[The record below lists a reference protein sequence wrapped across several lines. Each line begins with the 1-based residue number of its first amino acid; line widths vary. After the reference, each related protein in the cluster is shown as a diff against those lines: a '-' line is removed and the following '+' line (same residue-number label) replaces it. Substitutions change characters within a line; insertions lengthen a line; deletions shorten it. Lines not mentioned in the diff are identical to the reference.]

1 MCARVRPSSCHSLR
15 GDTVLSNHAKCVA
28 LTCVMVLFAA
38 AGCGKHKD
46 PVGAAKLDVKHR
58 KFTEAIKRLNAAPPN
73 VLNTYAAQ
81 IVLAEAYKGAGQFDK
96 SAATY
101 KKAATLDK
109 TRSAPYVGLAEV
121 EETRARKASTKTEA
135 ARFQMRA
142 LGHCQTAL
150 TIDDKNAEIYATVAR
165 LHEARGELEKALA
178 ARRDAVKHDPDS
190 PSRKI
195 DLCRALLRLRKVPE
209 ASKTIDEA
217 IQQDPSLAQARIM
230 RAMILRA
237 SGQPDA
243 LNEARKELTLALAEE
258 KAPVNV
264 RGQALHDLT
273 YICIQLNDLDE
284 AEKHAIELQK
294 YKDFEPSALFLL
306 GSIYRQKGQWE
317 KAYAALKPLERVNR
331 TDVLMQLAIVEEQRK
346 MYNQAIAHYQKIV
359 DEVSPMYLPAHIQLA
374 RLLSARRLHKEAMEH
389 CEIVLRERPNHQQ
402 ALRLK
407 ANIHRT
413 APGKLRDR
421 EKARICYLRM
431 LVQNPDSVDASLLL
445 ADLALEMGQPEPALA
460 YARAASSKKE
470 TAWGHLIFGR
480 AYMLKHYQSGAA
492 SPGAGRA
499 NIEKAI
505 EHLLKARGLATK
517 TADPVLW
524 LARAYVADKKPGAA
538 IALLEE
544 FVSKNPR
551 QGAAYVALARHYERD
566 AKNLRKAVEVLE
578 KASKVHAIVGFDPG
592 ALGRAYFLA
601 GRYKDTITTWEQL
614 TIGQDVQRVT
624 PALRVGLAVALAVDG
639 QYAKALTQAETVVHQ
654 AGESATAGPLLAAS
668 IAIQAGQYSRATQF
682 LEGRE
687 YPSPKTKESYLK
699 FVELCEKAGP
709 KGKKAAQLISEG
721 MLHTQFQSPAA
732 AVGRLAAATRL
743 VPDAVVPHYL
753 LISSLVQARRFR
765 DAANAFKRVFEK
777 FPTDGYAHLQFASMK
792 RLMPRLV
799 KQREELELALDLD
812 PGLALAHV
820 SLANVLLRQVATS
833 GDVSLLKEAV
843 KHSTQAVK
851 LQGGGTRASLETAA
865 RAHYAMAKLRRDQLV
880 KEENPDEIN
889 ARRALAVESANAAS
903 KVLQLLQEKFPRSV
917 QAAKTR
923 IRFELSERHHARAAA
938 LANSF
943 IKNQESRDPEL
954 HLLYAL
960 ALAEQREFTRAI
972 DVLTDLIKAN
982 PTNLAAYRQLAG
994 VYSRLDRADRVMRT
1008 LERLRRI
1015 DPANPQITF
1024 DLASAYLKFG
1034 RPASAKIV
1042 YEELLSRLGSS
1053 ANNSIAR
1060 AIRNTA
1066 TLGIARSLLQMPA
1079 ATPAE
1084 KTENLRKAL
1093 DALAP
1098 LTNPPAD
1105 RKPPVP
1111 ALLLQGNV
1119 EEELGDPSKA
1129 IVTYEKCT
1137 KLEPKN
1143 YYAYR
1148 SIALLHYRQGR
1159 YEKVVDI
1166 FTAKIALLLRYRPF
1180 MYSRMALAHL
1190 SRNAPGDVRKAVMM
1204 AAKARDLLS
1213 RRADPGSPLPKETAR
1228 FYYDAAVLVHIAN
1241 RKSYEARTEIK
1252 KNPQMA
1258 GAIRES
1264 YGQLVDACARD
1275 AVSRTRFVSLHAA
1288 YLFYYS
1294 LGARKD
1300 ATAALEKTA
1309 AKFPGNLYLLTRL
1322 AHLYRVSNAMQK
1334 FAATTEK
1341 LIDAAEKPNSTMPR
1355 ADLEE
1360 LYAELIDTYF
1370 IRLARD
1376 MDDALARAEATCQRG
1391 LKRWPKNL
1399 DLLRRLASVKV
1410 AQKRT
1415 LEAEQVLN
1423 RSIAAA
1429 KEGSAPW
1436 VLAHQRLAILY
1447 ADTNRKQKAVAVC
1460 DAIEEHTQDD
1470 VAWLNNSAWFRATAP
1485 DPDFDKAIRLALQAK
1500 KLDPKSAE
1508 IRDTLGWILYLAG
1521 RYRNALPEF
1530 VYAAQ
1535 QLPKNASISYHL
1547 GATYVKQNQLKK
1559 GLDALLKAMELS
1571 RQGSPLSEEK
1581 ECRKLIQETKA
1592 RLKPAS

>member
-1 MCARVRPSSCHSLR
+1 
-15 GDTVLSNHAKCVA
+15 VLSNHTKCLA
-28 LTCVMVLFAA
+28 LMCVVVLFAA

-58 KFTEAIKRLNAAPPN
+58 KFPEAIKRLTAAPAN

-81 IVLAEAYKGAGQFDK
+81 IVLAEAYKGTGQLDK
-96 SAATY
+96 SVATY
-101 KKAATLDK
+101 KKAAVLDK

-121 EETRARKASTKTEA
+121 EETRARKASTKPEA
-135 ARFQMRA
+135 AKFQMRA

-150 TIDDKNAEIYATVAR
+150 TIDDKNADIYATVAR
-165 LHEARGELEKALA
+165 LHEARGEFEKALV
-178 ARRDAVKHDPDS
+178 ARKDAVKHGPDDPF
-190 PSRKI
+190 RKI
-195 DLCRALLRLRKVPE
+195 DLCRALLRLGKVPE
-209 ASKTIDEA
+209 ATKTIDEA

-230 RAMILRA
+230 RAMILRV
-237 SGQPDA
+237 GGKPEA
-243 LNEARKELTLALAEE
+243 LGEARKELALALAEE
-258 KAPVNV
+258 KAPANV
-264 RGQALHDLT
+264 RAQALHDLA
-273 YICIQLNDLDE
+273 YICIQLNDLAE
-284 AEKHAIELQK
+284 AEKHALELQK
-294 YKDFEPSALFLL
+294 HKDFAPSALFLL

-317 KAYAALKPLERVNR
+317 KAYEALKSLEHVKR

-359 DEVSPMYLPAHIQLA
+359 DEVAPKYLPAHIQLA
-374 RLLSARRLHKEAMEH
+374 RLLSARRLYKEAMEH
-389 CEIVLRERPNHQQ
+389 CEIVLRERPDHQQ

-407 ANIHRT
+407 ASIHRN
-413 APGKLRDR
+413 APGKLYDR
-421 EKARICYLRM
+421 EKARVCYLRM

-445 ADLALEMGQPEPALA
+445 ADLALEMGQTEAALA

-480 AYMLKHYQSGAA
+480 AYMLKHYESRAGASG
-492 SPGAGRA
+492 PERV

-505 EHLLKARGLATK
+505 EHLMKARGLATR
-517 TADPVLW
+517 TAEPVLW

-544 FVSKNPR
+544 FVSQNPR
-551 QGAAYVALARHYERD
+551 QGAAYVALSRHYERD

-578 KASKVHAIVGFDPG
+578 KASKVHGIAGFDPG

-601 GRYKDTITTWEQL
+601 GRYKDAITTWEQL

-624 PALRVGLAVALAVDG
+624 PALRVGLAVTLAVDG
-639 QYAKALTQAETVVHQ
+639 QYAKALTQAEMVIHQ
-654 AGESATAGPLLAAS
+654 AGESATAGSLLAAS

-682 LEGRE
+682 LEDRE

-699 FVELCEKAGP
+699 LVELCKKAGP

-721 MLHTQFQSPAA
+721 MLHTQFRSPTA
-732 AVGRLAAATRL
+732 AVGRLGAATQL

-753 LISSLVQARRFR
+753 LISSLIQARRFK
-765 DAANAFKRVFEK
+765 DAANVFKRVFEK

-792 RLMPRLV
+792 RIMPRLV

-812 PGLALAHV
+812 PGLAAAHV
-820 SLANVLLRQVATS
+820 SLANVLLREVAAS
-833 GDVSLLKEAV
+833 GDVSLLEQAV
-843 KHSTQAVK
+843 EHSTQAIK

-889 ARRALAVESANAAS
+889 ARRALAVESATAAS
-903 KVLQLLQEKFPRSV
+903 KVLQILQEKFPRSV

-923 IRFELSERHHARAAA
+923 IRFELSERRYARAAA
-938 LANSF
+938 LASSF
-943 IKNQESRDPEL
+943 IKNQQSQDPEL

-972 DVLTDLIKAN
+972 AVLTGLINAN

-1008 LERLRRI
+1008 LERLRKI
-1015 DPANPQITF
+1015 DPANPQIAF

-1042 YEELLSRLGSS
+1042 YEELRSRLGSS
-1053 ANNSIAR
+1053 ADSSMVR
-1060 AIRNTA
+1060 AIRNTT

-1084 KTENLRKAL
+1084 KTENLHKAL

-1098 LTNPPAD
+1098 LTNPPAG

-1119 EEELGDPSKA
+1119 EEELGDSSKA

-1143 YYAYR
+1143 YQSYR
-1148 SIALLHYRQGR
+1148 AIALLHYRQGR
-1159 YEKVVDI
+1159 HEKVVDI
-1166 FTAKIALLLRYRPF
+1166 FTAKISPLLKYRPF
-1180 MYSRMALAHL
+1180 MYSRMALAYL
-1190 SRNAPGDVRKAVMM
+1190 SRNAPGDVRRATIM
-1204 AAKARDLLS
+1204 AANARGLLS

-1228 FYYDAAVLVHIAN
+1228 FYYDASVLVHIAN
-1241 RKSYEARTEIK
+1241 KKSYEARTEIK

-1275 AVSRTRFVSLHAA
+1275 AASRRRFVSLHAA

-1322 AHLYRVSNAMQK
+1322 AYLYRISNAMQK
-1334 FAATTEK
+1334 FAAVTEK
-1341 LIDAAEKPNSTMPR
+1341 LIDAAEKPDSTMPR
-1355 ADLEE
+1355 ADLEK
-1360 LYAELIDTYF
+1360 LYAELVDTYL
-1370 IRLARD
+1370 IRLARE
-1376 MDDALARAEATCQRG
+1376 MDGALARAEAVCQRG

-1399 DLLRRLASVKV
+1399 ELLRRLASVKV

-1436 VLAHQRLAILY
+1436 VLAHQSLAILY
-1447 ADTNRKQKAVAVC
+1447 AHSNRTQKAVAVC
-1460 DAIEEHTQDD
+1460 DAIEEHTQND
-1470 VAWLNNSAWFRATAP
+1470 APWLNNSAWFHATAP
-1485 DPDFDKAIRLALQAK
+1485 NPDFGKAIGLALQAK

-1521 RYRNALPEF
+1521 RYRPALTEL

-1535 QLPKNASISYHL
+1535 QLPRNASISYHL
-1547 GATYVKQNQLKK
+1547 GAAYIKGNQLQK

-1571 RQGSPLSEEK
+1571 RQGSPLSEKE
-1581 ECRKLIQETKA
+1581 ECRKLIEETKP